1 MNKNVLSKTPGLI
14 RSGFGIAAVVCLINS
29 GSASSVSLQVSP
41 PNLVVSLE
49 SKKRLNLPLENTNSA
64 KNSSLLTTLTEQPHF
79 ALIDPRAALRE
90 LILDGP
96 HPPEPKEPPQPK
108 VLKLQRA
115 TRPISVP
122 AIAKPS
128 TKPVRTTTPFGP
140 NIAVT
145 TPAWVALG
153 PAPIPNGQTEPADA
167 NGISL
172 TQAPVSGR
180 TISIVIDPT
189 DANTAYVGTA
199 QGGLYRTTD
208 GGSTWT
214 PLLDNALCLAV
225 GSIVF
230 DPTDAT
236 NNTILVG
243 TGESNFA
250 GDSYA
255 GVGVYKITGAKG
267 ASPILSGPY
276 NQDAASGFDIMTHR
290 GAPGLA
296 VDPNNHNVV
305 YVGTATGQQ
314 GIGPQPPTPGSAP
327 NRGLYRS
334 TNFFSAGTPTFTKI
348 PMLGALEPAN
358 HDYRVTSIVYEPG
371 SSDRMFAG
379 VADASGNNDPTYFG
393 GIYYTTNASAAN
405 PTFTRVFETNAGDT
419 TTAAPFS
426 PIKLA
431 ARKIGST
438 VTVVAITAEP
448 APTDAGR
455 AYKLSYNAPTP
466 PITPTFTEM
475 TGAQG
480 FGGGQASYDLGVDID
495 ANNASNIYISGT
507 LSSSGD
513 PRGTFI
519 FTNDGGFS
527 WMTNTYGL
535 HVDGH
540 MAGVAPSNGSMLY
553 TGTDGGIWKSN
564 NGAFNWSDINTPGFS
579 ATQFQSIAVHPIDRN
594 FSVGGT
600 QDNGTEFLMPSGKWK
615 RADFGDGGYALID
628 QTAADLQ
635 NVTMYHTYYNATQTL
650 IGFSRVKLSSCATEG
665 QWAFRGAAVGVL
677 PGGGLPIVLPMVNS
691 TVCDGSPGQNLN
703 NISLADDVN
712 FYAPM
717 ALGPTVTGSTGQVL
731 YFGTDK
737 LYRSIDQGNN
747 MVAASQIL
755 RPPTPPAT
763 ANTPISAIA
772 ISPQNDNVRVVGTND
787 GHVFAT
793 TLGTPALVD
802 VTDANMPGKYIG
814 RIEIDPN
821 DANTVYVGFNGNAI
835 QGKHVWKGNLSGFP
849 TVTWTALDGASLP
862 DISVNAIA
870 VDPAHSSH
878 IYVGTDRGVYFYD
891 SSAGTP
897 AWSLYGTGLP
907 DVQIFDLAIQNPF
920 RILRA
925 ATHGRGYY
933 EVPTAFRVNAI
944 SAVSRKVHGSAGTFD
959 IPIPVSGTTGV
970 TSAIECRSGGAA
982 GNYQIVVSFGGPVTF
997 TGASVLSGTGSVGG
1011 TSGSGTNTA
1020 TINLTGVTTAQT
1032 IIVKLAGVSDGTTT
1046 ADVAVEMGVLVGDTN
1061 ADRFC
1066 DAIDVSQT
1074 KSQSGNAV
1082 TGANFREDVNV
1093 DGFIDAIDVS
1103 LIKSKSGTALP

>member
-1 MNKNVLSKTPGLI
+1 MNKKVVDKMAGVSTKTILVALC
-14 RSGFGIAAVVCLINS
+14 FGS
-29 GSASSVSLQVSP
+29 SAFAREISP
-41 PNLVVSLE
+41 LENAVSLE
-49 SKKRLNLPLENTNSA
+49 SPAGSELTLQSNPVKGLP
-64 KNSSLLTTLTEQPHF
+64 SLITLGNEQPSF
-79 ALIDPRAALRE
+79 VLTDPRSNLKE

-108 VLKLQRA
+108 VLRLQRA
-115 TRPISVP
+115 TKPTSVP
-122 AIAKPS
+122 AI
-128 TKPVRTTTPFGP
+128 TKPAKQSAMTARPSLP
-140 NIAVT
+140 KIAVS
-145 TPAWVALG
+145 TPTWVALG

-214 PLLDNALCLAV
+214 PLLDNALSLAV

-236 NNTILVG
+236 NNTILIG
-243 TGESNFA
+243 TGESNFS
-250 GDSYA
+250 GDSFA

-267 ASPILSGPY
+267 GSPVLSGPY
-276 NQDAASGFDIMTHR
+276 NQDAATGFDIMTHR

-296 VDPNNHNVV
+296 VDPNNHNIV

-334 TNFFSAGTPTFTKI
+334 TNFFSGTPTFTKI
-348 PMLGALEPAN
+348 AMLGALEPAPP
-358 HDYRVTSIVYEPG
+358 DYRVTSIVYEPG
-371 SSDRMFAG
+371 SSDRLFVG
-379 VADASGNNDPTYFG
+379 VTDASGNNDPLYYG
-393 GIYYTTNASAAN
+393 GIYYTANASAAN
-405 PTFTRVFETNAGDT
+405 PTFTRVFETNAGDA

-431 ARKIGST
+431 ARKIGNT

-455 AYKLSYNAPTP
+455 AYKLTYNATLP
-466 PITPTFTEM
+466 PVTPTFTEM
-475 TGAQG
+475 TAAQG

-495 ANNASNIYISGT
+495 ANNANKIYISGT
-507 LSSSGD
+507 LATSGD

-519 FTNDGGFS
+519 YSIDGGSTFN
-527 WMTNTYGL
+527 TNTDSL

-540 MAGVAPSNGSMLY
+540 MAGVAPSNGSIVY
-553 TGTDGGIWKSN
+553 TGTDGGIWKST
-564 NGAFNWSDINTPGFS
+564 NGIASWTDINTPGFS

-594 FSVGGT
+594 FSIGGT

-628 QTAADLQ
+628 QTATDAQ
-635 NVTMYHTYYNATQTL
+635 TVTMYHTYYNAATTL
-650 IGFSRVKLSSCATEG
+650 IGFSRVRKSNCATEG

-677 PGGGLPIVLPMVNS
+677 PGGGLPIVLPAVNS
-691 TVCDGSPGQNLN
+691 TVCDGSPGQNAN
-703 NISLADDVN
+703 GINLADDVN

-717 ALGPTVTGSTGQVL
+717 ALGPTVTGSSGQVL
-731 YFGTDK
+731 YFGTDM
-737 LYRSIDQGNN
+737 LYRSIDQGDN
-747 MVAASQIL
+747 MVPASQVL
-755 RPPTPPAT
+755 RPPNPPAT
-763 ANTPISAIA
+763 TSNTPISAIA

-793 TLGTPALVD
+793 TLGTPTLVD

-814 RIEIDPN
+814 RITIDPSN
-821 DANTVYVGFNGNAI
+821 QNTVYVGFNGNAI

-849 TVTWTALDGASLP
+849 TVTWTALDGASFP

-870 VDPAHSSH
+870 VDPIHSSH

-891 SSAGTP
+891 SGAGTP

-907 DVQIFDLAIQNPF
+907 NVQVFDLAIQNPF

-925 ATHGRGYY
+925 ATHGRGFY
-933 EVPTAFRVNAI
+933 EVPAAFHVNAI
-944 SAVSRKVHGSAGTFD
+944 GAVSRKVHGGAGTFP
-959 IPIPVSGTTGV
+959 IPLPVSGTTAV
-970 TSAIECRSGGAA
+970 TNGIECRSGGAT
-982 GNYQIVVSFGGPVTF
+982 GDHQIVISFGAPVTF
-997 TGASVLSGTGSVGG
+997 ASAAMSSGTGSVAS
-1011 TSGSGTNTA
+1011 TSGSGTSEA
-1020 TINLTGVTTAQT
+1020 TINLTGVANAQRVVVT
-1032 IIVKLAGVSDGTTT
+1032 LNSVFDGTTT
-1046 ADVAVEMGVLVGDTN
+1046 ANVAVEMGVLTGDTTGN
-1061 ADRFC
+1061 GSVNSSDIA
-1066 DAIDVSQT
+1066 QT
-1074 KSQSGNAV
+1074 QSQSGQAV
-1082 TGANFREDVNV
+1082 TSANFREDVTVN
-1093 DGFIDAIDVS
+1093 G
-1103 LIKSKSGTALP
+1103 LINSSDISFVQSQSGTALP